1 MTIDMT
7 FERQL
12 ELAAIE
18 YQKQGI
24 ERGEQIKIIGQ
35 IIKKIDKNK
44 DLDIIA
50 DEIEE
55 DVEII
60 RPIYDAVIANPGKN
74 SEEIFDIIHK

>member
-24 ERGEQIKIIGQ
+24 ERGEQIKIINL
-35 IIKKIDKNK
+35 IIKKVNKNK

-60 RPIYDAVIANPGKN
+60 RPIYDIVIANPEKN
-74 SEEIFDIIHK
+74 LEEIYDIIHK